1 MSHDKSIATILIGA
15 PETKTA
21 ESAIQEFAQEVQD
34 PLSGSGNETSSIGVG
49 SGGGG
54 AGGATRPPP
63 QVSSWGGIAPPP
75 TLTTVYI
82 MNFIEVL

>member
-49 SGGGG
+49 SGGG

-63 QVSSWGGIAPPP
+63 PPP
-75 TLTTVYI
+75 SFKLGGHRPPQ
-82 MNFIEVL
+82 L